1 MLLGFAFQCLF
12 ALQLLC
18 FHRGA
23 SQTSDPDAPRIRVNG
38 GFADV
43 VVNDG
48 SEVLLQCEDNTAS
61 VDANYFLNGRTVL
74 LPSRETNGRNTRV
87 IASMSVR
94 FQGRYICQTKQ
105 SQEYSTN
112 EIAIISKW
120 IVTYARS

>member
-1 MLLGFAFQCLF
+1 M
-12 ALQLLC
+12 
-18 FHRGA
+18 
-23 SQTSDPDAPRIRVNG
+23 
-38 GFADV
+38 
-43 VVNDG
+43 
-48 SEVLLQCEDNTAS
+48 LLQCEDNTAS

-74 LPSRETNGRNTRV
+74 LPSRETNGRNTKV

-105 SQEYSTN
+105 SQEDSTN